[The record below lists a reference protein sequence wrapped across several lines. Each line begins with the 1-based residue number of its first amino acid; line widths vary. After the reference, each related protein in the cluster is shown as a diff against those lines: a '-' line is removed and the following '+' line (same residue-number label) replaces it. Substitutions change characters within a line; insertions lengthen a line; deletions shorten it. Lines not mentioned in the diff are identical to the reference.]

1 MTIKK
6 FARELRIIIVR
17 EYLDLVYAIT
27 HWGGNTMLGSSDITG
42 GKLKVT
48 FAGSKNRTVSLS
60 ADEAYELLDF
70 SKKMKKKRGKAKS
83 LKQYDMMVY
92 SMYDYGIPVPSIAAR
107 LDSSQIS
114 VEASIKRVES
124 GRYGSDIKQ
133 FNNDRY

>member
-1 MTIKK
+1 
-6 FARELRIIIVR
+6 
-17 EYLDLVYAIT
+17 
-27 HWGGNTMLGSSDITG
+27 MLGSSDVTG

-48 FAGSKNRTVSLS
+48 FAGGKNRTVSLS

-70 SKKMKKKRGKAKS
+70 SKKMKKKRGKTKS

-133 FNNDRY
+133 FNND